1 VGLFPFLDFPDF
13 ISIRTLQANRKGRS
27 PQNRVAA
34 WAREGSIDY
43 FCPLPLQLLNCNLSR
58 AYDLTEKGFVVGA
71 CEPTNP
77 DGRGD
82 VVSAARG
89 REAVCRQSPEVRRT
103 QRCEDRLNCKTGDG
117 TPSPPW
123 LNMVGR
129 EISNNLSMDMEKVL
143 KRRPDGTFPPGLLK
157 AV

>member
-1 VGLFPFLDFPDF
+1 MLKEIPPAGLFPFLDFPDF
-13 ISIRTLQANRKGRS
+13 ISRRTLQANRKGRS
-27 PQNRVAA
+27 PQNRVVA

-58 AYDLTEKGFVVGA
+58 AYDLTEKCFVVGA

-77 DGRGD
+77 DGRCD

-103 QRCEDRLNCKTGDG
+103 QRCEDRLKSKTGGWD
-117 TPSPPW
+117 SLPP
-123 LNMVGR
+123 LVKYGGQGN
-129 EISNNLSMDMEKVL
+129 
-143 KRRPDGTFPPGLLK
+143 F
-157 AV
+157 